1 MTSVDLLN
9 ARHTAW
15 STIQTENFIC
25 AVAEALARMSR
36 NLPDPS
42 TDFNEMVNA
51 LDNLALLLN
60 NTDPNV
66 TPEDYFD
73 LENFGHF
80 KECYSI
86 SPHFVLK
93 FCAERNPTREERKLL
108 QDAKENGMDHMFVPS
123 EYIELPRHIESS
135 NLEKDDDESEA
146 YDEELHEWG
155 PNPEWHD
162 NTLFTHICI
171 QAQVHPLGY
180 DEDGFVP
187 EVAVHHRWD
196 ETRESLSL
204 PPEEKPIDWE
214 GLSGCAIPWVKSVI
228 NTYGLDFTK
237 QFAAFCAE
245 YHVWDL
251 HADNVGYTLPAA
263 GGKSLPVILD
273 WLSR

>member
-25 AVAEALARMSR
+25 AVAETLARMSR

-73 LENFGHF
+73 LEDFGHF
-80 KECYSI
+80 KECYGI

-93 FCAERNPTREERKLL
+93 FCAERNPTREENKLL
-108 QDAKENGMDHMFVPS
+108 QDAKQNGMGHLFVPS
-123 EYIELPRHIESS
+123 EYLALPRPIEST
-135 NLEKDDDESEA
+135 NLEKDDDEAEA
-146 YDEELHEWG
+146 YDEELCEWG

-162 NTLFTHICI
+162 NTVLTHICI
-171 QAQVHPLGY
+171 QARVKPLGDD
-180 DEDGFVP
+180 DEKSLP
-187 EVAVHHRWD
+187 EVNVHFLWD
-196 ETRESLSL
+196 ETREYLHLSA
-204 PPEEKPIDWE
+204 EEDPRAWI
-214 GLSGCAIPWVKSVI
+214 GLNGCALPWVKAVI
-228 NTYGLDFTK
+228 NLYGADFAK

-251 HADNVGYTLPAA
+251 HVDNVGFTLPAA
-263 GGKSLPVILD
+263 GGKPIPVILD
-273 WLSR
+273 WMSC